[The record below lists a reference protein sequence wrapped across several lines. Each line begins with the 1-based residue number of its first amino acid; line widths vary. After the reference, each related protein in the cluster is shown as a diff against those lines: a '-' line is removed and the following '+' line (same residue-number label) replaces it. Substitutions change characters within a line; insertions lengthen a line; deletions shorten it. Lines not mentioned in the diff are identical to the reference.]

1 MASLILASG
10 SPRRSELLQRL
21 GIAFETYSP
30 NINESLLENE
40 SAQDYVAR
48 LACEK
53 ATHALQL
60 FPDHV
65 ILAADTCISLDGN
78 IIGKPRSKT
87 HAFEIW
93 QALSGRQHEVLSG
106 VCVMT
111 ATQKYDCVVNTQV
124 LFQKLSYDEMQSYW
138 STGEPIDKAGAYA
151 IQGIAAKYIPEIHGS
166 YTNVVGLP
174 LHETVKLLKAVKA
187 LN

>member
-1 MASLILASG
+1 
-10 SPRRSELLQRL
+10 
-21 GIAFETYSP
+21 
-30 NINESLLENE
+30 
-40 SAQDYVAR
+40 
-48 LACEK
+48 
-53 ATHALQL
+53 
-60 FPDHV
+60 
-65 ILAADTCISLDGN
+65 
-78 IIGKPRSKT
+78 
-87 HAFEIW
+87 
-93 QALSGRQHEVLSG
+93 
-106 VCVMT
+106 MT